1 MSELNVI
8 ALISGGKDSLYTILH
23 CIKHGHKVVAL
34 ANLHPPS
41 TPLRREEGESGEQL
55 EEDMDSFMYQTIG
68 HAVIPLYEEALGIP
82 LYRAPIIGEA
92 RDTSR
97 IYRYDVEDQLADS
110 ELVEDDDETES
121 LMPLL
126 RRIKKEN
133 PTANAL
139 SAGAILS
146 TYQRTRIENVA
157 SRLGLI
163 PLAWLWMY
171 PMLPPPAERKEVN
184 AMSSI
189 ISDVGLL
196 EDMAS
201 CGCESRIV
209 KVASGG
215 LHSDLLWGN
224 VTSPDRTLRR
234 SILKAMGAY
243 ASADLRGAILGEG
256 GEYETLALNGPGFL
270 WKKRITLDEDER
282 EVKIAGR
289 GVSYLTIKGARCTS
303 KPATEDRIEP
313 QSVRRPVILE
323 EAFATARD
331 RVQSINYKELTV
343 EWVSAAVNQQLQLQ
357 IETAQSTCQS
367 FWTIANISAPEA
379 GCGASDQMELIA
391 KKIKDIIQSSEAHP
405 RTADDIVFVSLLLRE
420 MNDFT
425 AVNRAYATLFKKPN
439 PPARVTVGCG
449 DSLPRGIQIMASFV
463 VDLGHRT
470 MRDGLHVQSRSYWAP
485 ANIGPYSQSIAIPR
499 SEIWGPGAG
508 LVYIAGQIP
517 LDPASMEIAEGLVS
531 DENMWFPNY
540 TLHATLSL
548 QHLWRIGQAMQVD
561 WWLGA
566 VAFLAGKEQIHV
578 KARAAW
584 DLWETMNRQ
593 RTSED
598 GGEEEET
605 PDLWDVRYGRQNV
618 PPTARYRPP
627 ALPNFAVIDGEPAVP
642 PFFAVQVDELPRSSD
657 IEWQGLGLRCE
668 GLETT
673 HESSPG
679 AYLKIQSSI
688 ISHGV
693 LFSSIEISMEQF
705 DHSFESCVQQALNL
719 SEQKGEVS
727 NSLIYTPHPLSREFW
742 KGQIIPCKSVWGNQG
757 RRLGAGITLQIR
769 CR

>member
-1 MSELNVI
+1 MAPNELNVI

-41 TPLRREEGESGEQL
+41 TPLWGEEGESGEQL
-55 EEDMDSFMYQTIG
+55 EDMDSFMYQTIG
-68 HAVIPLYEEALGIP
+68 HAVIPLYEEALGIR
-82 LYRAPIIGEA
+82 LYRAPITGEA

-97 IYRYDVEDQLADS
+97 VYRYDAEDQMADS
-110 ELVEDDDETES
+110 EQIEDDETES

-133 PTANAL
+133 PTANAV

-171 PMLPPPAERKEVN
+171 PMLPPPAERKELN
-184 AMSSI
+184 AVSSI

-215 LHSDLLWGN
+215 LHSDFLWGD
-224 VTSPDRTLRR
+224 VTSLDGTLRR
-234 SILKAMGAY
+234 SILKAIGIY
-243 ASADLRGAILGEG
+243 ASSDLRGAALGEG

-270 WKKRITLDEDER
+270 WKKRIIIDEDER
-282 EVKIAGR
+282 EVKIAGG
-289 GVSYLTIKGARCTS
+289 GVSYLTIKGARCIS
-303 KPATEDRIEP
+303 KPATEDRFEP

-323 EAFATARD
+323 ETFVMARD
-331 RVQSINYKELTV
+331 SVQSIDYKELTA
-343 EWVSAAVNQQLQLQ
+343 EWVSAAMSQQSQLQ
-357 IETAQSTCQS
+357 IETAQSICEP
-367 FWTIANISAPEA
+367 FWTIANVSAPEA
-379 GCGASDQMELIA
+379 GWGASEQMKLIA
-391 KKIKDIIQSSEAHP
+391 KKIEDILQSSEAHT
-405 RTADDIVFVSLLLRE
+405 RTVDDIVFVSLLLRE

-425 AVNRAYATLFKKPN
+425 AVNRVYATLFKKPN
-439 PPARVTVGCG
+439 PPARVTVACG

-485 ANIGPYSQSIAIPR
+485 SNIGPYSQSIAIPW
-499 SEIWGPGAG
+499 SEISGSGTGTG

-517 LDPASMEIAEGLVS
+517 LDPASMEIAEELMPE
-531 DENMWFPNY
+531 ENMWFTNY
-540 TLHATLSL
+540 TLHAALSL
-548 QHLWRIGQAMQVD
+548 QHLWRIGKAMQVD

-566 VAFLAGKEQIHV
+566 VAFLAGEEQIHV

-584 DLWETMNRQ
+584 DLWEIMNRQ

-598 GGEEEET
+598 GEEEET
-605 PDLWDVRYGRQNV
+605 PDLWDFRYGRQV
-618 PPTARYRPP
+618 PLNARYREPTF
-627 ALPNFAVIDGEPAVP
+627 PNFAVVNGEPEVP
-642 PFFAVQVDELPRSSD
+642 PFFAVQVDELPRNSD

-668 GLETT
+668 SLVTT
-673 HESSPG
+673 HESPG
-679 AYLKIQSSI
+679 DHIKIQSSI
-688 ISHGV
+688 ISHSV
-693 LFSSIEISMEQF
+693 MFSSIEISVERF
-705 DHSFESCVQQALNL
+705 DHSFEPCVQQALNFCG
-719 SEQKGEVS
+719 QKGAVS
-727 NSLIYTPHPLSREFW
+727 NALIYTPHPLSTESW
-742 KGQIIPCKSVWGNQG
+742 KGQIIPCKSIWGTQG

-769 CR
+769 CQ